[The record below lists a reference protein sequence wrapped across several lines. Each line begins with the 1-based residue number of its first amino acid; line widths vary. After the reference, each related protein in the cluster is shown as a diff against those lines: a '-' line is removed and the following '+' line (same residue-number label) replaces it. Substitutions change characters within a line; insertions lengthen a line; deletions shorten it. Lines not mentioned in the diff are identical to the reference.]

1 MSDQAAETD
10 RVQAAF
16 QEGRGVGL
24 ATGAM
29 ALSVVAFFNLLG
41 IEKSI
46 LAGVLAILALQSVGA
61 SRAVIRRG
69 QAALIVAA
77 IHLIT
82 VVAVIALFHDKLL
95 QLVHL
100 LQKLG

>member
-1 MSDQAAETD
+1 MSDQAAGTD

-24 ATGAM
+24 ATGAL
-29 ALSVVAFFNLLG
+29 ALSVVAFLNLLG
-41 IEKSI
+41 LEKSI
-46 LAGVLAILALQSVGA
+46 LAAVLAILALQSVAA

-69 QAALIVAA
+69 QAALVLAGV
-77 IHLIT
+77 HFIT
-82 VVAVIALFHDKLL
+82 VVTVIAVFHDKLL